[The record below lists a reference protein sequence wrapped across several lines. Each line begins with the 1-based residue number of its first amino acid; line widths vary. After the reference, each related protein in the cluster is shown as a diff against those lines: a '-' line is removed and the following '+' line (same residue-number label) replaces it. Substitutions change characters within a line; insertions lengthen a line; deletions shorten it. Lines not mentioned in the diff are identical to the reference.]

1 MSRFNFSNVLGG
13 AVFGGLNAFL
23 QHNASRD
30 GYAKAN
36 RYEVV
41 ILLPSGVTNGA
52 FQDAGETAMSA
63 NVLANLH
70 GEAARRISFSCDSIS
85 IPGRNLRTQM
95 NGNIYGPP
103 HEIVQGQT
111 FAPVEAT
118 FYCGSD
124 LAERYFFEDWQ
135 KITYN
140 PDTYNINYY
149 KEYVGSVEIYQL
161 NEQDE
166 RTYGCKLEEVFPKTV
181 AAIAYGHGSSNTI
194 NKVSVEFAYRY
205 WRNIA
210 TEPKK
215 AALESTLQ
223 DILKNS
229 ILKNVQTR
237 LPPVISKLTGRF
249 GGF

>member
-13 AVFGGLNAFL
+13 AVFGSLNAFL
-23 QHNASRD
+23 GHNASRD

-36 RYEVV
+36 RYEVI
-41 ILLPSGVTNGA
+41 ILLPSGVTNGD
-52 FQDAGETAMSA
+52 FQGAGESAMSS
-63 NVLANLH
+63 NVLSKLS
-70 GEAARRISFSCDSIS
+70 GETARRISFRCDSIS
-85 IPGRNLRTQM
+85 IPARSLRTQV
-95 NGNIYGPP
+95 NGNIYGPT
-103 HEIVQGQT
+103 HQIVQGQV
-111 FAPVEAT
+111 FAPVEAS

-124 LAERYFFEDWQ
+124 LAERYFFEEWQ

-149 KEYVGSVEIYQL
+149 KEYIGSIEIYQL
-161 NEQDE
+161 NEKDE
-166 RTYGCKLEEVFPKTV
+166 RTYGCKLEECFPVTIG
-181 AAIAYGHGSSNTI
+181 ALPYSHGSNNQI
-194 NKVSVEFAYRY
+194 QKVSVEFAYRY

-215 AALESTLQ
+215 ASLDSTLQ

-229 ILKNVQTR
+229 LLRQVQTR
-237 LPPVISKLTGRF
+237 LPPVIRKL

>member
-1 MSRFNFSNVLGG
+1 MARFNFSNVLGG

-30 GYAKAN
+30 GYAKPN

-41 ILLPSGVTNGA
+41 ILLPSGVTQGSQ
-52 FQDAGETAMSA
+52 QDAGSSAMSS
-63 NVLANLH
+63 NVLSQLH
-70 GEAARRISFSCDSIS
+70 GETARRISFRCDTIS
-85 IPGRNLRTQM
+85 IPGRNLRTSG
-95 NGNIYGPP
+95 NENIYGPP
-103 HEIVQGQT
+103 HEVVQGLT
-111 FAPVEAT
+111 FAPVSAS

-124 LAERYFFEDWQ
+124 LAERYFFEEWQ

-166 RTYGCKLEEVFPKTV
+166 RTYGCKLMEVLPKTV
-181 AAIAYGHGSSNTI
+181 DALAYGHANGNQI
-194 NKVSVEFAYRY
+194 HKVTVEFAYRY
-205 WRNIA
+205 WKNIA
-210 TEPKK
+210 TEPEK
-215 AALESTLQ
+215 ASLDSTLQ

-229 ILKNVQTR
+229 VLRQVQTR
-237 LPPVISKLTGRF
+237 LPNVLRRLF
-249 GGF
+249 

>member
-1 MSRFNFSNVLGG
+1 MSKFNFSNVLGG

-30 GYAKAN
+30 GYAKPN

-41 ILLPSGVTNGA
+41 ILLPSGVTQGSQ
-52 FQDAGETAMSA
+52 QDAGSSAMSS
-63 NVLANLH
+63 NVLSQLH
-70 GEAARRISFSCDSIS
+70 GETARRISFRCDTIT
-85 IPGRNLRTQM
+85 IPGRNLRTSG
-95 NGNIYGPP
+95 NENIYGPS
-103 HEIVQGQT
+103 HEVVQGLT
-111 FAPVEAT
+111 FAPVSAS

-124 LAERYFFEDWQ
+124 LAERYFFEEWQ

-166 RTYGCKLEEVFPKTV
+166 RTYGCKLMEVFPKTV
-181 AAIAYGHGSSNTI
+181 DALAYGHANGNQI
-194 NKVSVEFAYRY
+194 HKVTVEFAYRY
-205 WRNIA
+205 WKNIA
-210 TEPKK
+210 TEPEK
-215 AALESTLQ
+215 ASLDSTLQ

-229 ILKNVQTR
+229 VLRQVQTR
-237 LPPVISKLTGRF
+237 LPNVLRRLF
-249 GGF
+249 

>member
-41 ILLPSGVTNGA
+41 ILLPSGVTNGD
-52 FQDAGETAMSA
+52 FQGAGEAAMST
-63 NVLANLH
+63 NVISNLH
-70 GEAARRISFSCDSIS
+70 GETARRISFRCDSIS

-140 PDTYNINYY
+140 PTTYNINYY
-149 KEYVGSVEIYQL
+149 KEYIGSVEIYQL

-194 NKVSVEFAYRY
+194 NKVTVSFSYRKF
-205 WRNIA
+205 RNLA
-210 TEPKK
+210 SEGDLGGERKT
-215 AALESTLQ
+215 LEDNLT
-223 DILKNS
+223 DIFKNTIRTQLLS
-229 ILKNVQTR
+229 RV
-237 LPPVISKLTGRF
+237 PPVVRRLF
-249 GGF
+249 

>member
-30 GYAKAN
+30 GYAKVN

-70 GEAARRISFSCDSIS
+70 GEAARRISFRCDSIS

>member
-13 AVFGGLNAFL
+13 AVFGSLNAFL

-36 RYEVV
+36 RYEVI
-41 ILLPSGVTNGA
+41 ILLPSGVTSGSADTAGSSAMSSNVLSRL
-52 FQDAGETAMSA
+52 QGET
-63 NVLANLH
+63 
-70 GEAARRISFSCDSIS
+70 ARRISFRCDTIS

-124 LAERYFFEDWQ
+124 LAERYFFEEWQ

-181 AAIAYGHGSSNTI
+181 AALAYSHGSNNQI
-194 NKVSVEFAYRY
+194 QKVSVELAYRY

-215 AALESTLQ
+215 AALDSTLQ
-223 DILKNS
+223 DILKNTV
-229 ILKNVQTR
+229 LRQVQTR
-237 LPPVISKLTGRF
+237 LPPVLRRLF
-249 GGF
+249 

>member
-13 AVFGGLNAFL
+13 AVFGSLNAFL
-23 QHNASRD
+23 SHNASRD

-41 ILLPSGVTNGA
+41 ILLPSGVTSGD
-52 FQDAGETAMSA
+52 FQGAGEAAMA
-63 NVLANLH
+63 TNVLSRLG
-70 GEAARRISFSCDSIS
+70 GETARRISFRCDSIS

-149 KEYVGSVEIYQL
+149 KEYVGTDEIYQL

-181 AAIAYGHGSSNTI
+181 AALAYSHGSNNQI
-194 NKVSVEFAYRY
+194 QKVSVELAYRY

-215 AALESTLQ
+215 AALDSTLQ
-223 DILKNS
+223 DILKNTV
-229 ILKNVQTR
+229 LRQVQTR
-237 LPPVISKLTGRF
+237 LPPVLRRLF
-249 GGF
+249 

>member
-1 MSRFNFSNVLGG
+1 MAKFNFSNVLGG

-36 RYEVV
+36 RYEV
-41 ILLPSGVTNGA
+41 IIGLPSGVTQGSA
-52 FQDAGETAMSA
+52 DDAGETAMAS
-63 NVLANLH
+63 NVISQLH
-70 GEAARRISFSCDSIS
+70 GETARRISFRCDSIS

-103 HEIVQGQT
+103 HEVVQGQT

-124 LAERYFFEDWQ
+124 LAERYFFEEWQ
-135 KITYN
+135 KVTYN
-140 PDTYNINYY
+140 PNTYDINYY
-149 KEYVGSVEIYQL
+149 KEYVGSVDIYQL

-166 RTYGCKLEEVFPKTV
+166 RTYGVRLEETFPKTV
-181 AAIAYGHGSSNTI
+181 AAIAYGHGSNNTI

-205 WRNIA
+205 FRNLA
-210 TEPKK
+210 TEKDRK
-215 AALESTLQ
+215 SLDNTLQ
-223 DILKNS
+223 DVLKNS
-229 ILKNVQTR
+229 VLRQVQSSLPDVVRR
-237 LPPVISKLTGRF
+237 LF
-249 GGF
+249 

>member
-1 MSRFNFSNVLGG
+1 MAKFNFSDVLGG

-30 GYAKAN
+30 GFAKQN
-36 RYEVV
+36 RYEVI
-41 ILLPSGVTNGA
+41 ILLPSGVTNA
-52 FQDAGETAMSA
+52 SAQQAGDSA
-63 NVLANLH
+63 LSSNVLSKLH
-70 GEAARRISFSCDSIS
+70 GETARRISFRCDSIS
-85 IPGRNLRTQM
+85 IPARSLRTQM
-95 NGNIYGPP
+95 NGNIYGPT
-103 HEIVQGQT
+103 HQVVQGQT
-111 FAPVEAT
+111 FAPVEAS

-124 LAERYFFEDWQ
+124 LAERYFFEEWQ

-149 KEYVGSVEIYQL
+149 KEYIGSVEIYQL

-166 RTYGCKLEEVFPKTV
+166 RTYGCKLEEVFPVTIG
-181 AAIAYGHGSSNTI
+181 AMPYGHANSNSI
-194 NKVSVEFAYRY
+194 QKVSVEFAYRY

-210 TEPKK
+210 TEPQK
-215 AALESTLQ
+215 ASLDSTLQ

-229 ILKNVQTR
+229 ILRQVQTR
-237 LPPVISKLTGRF
+237 LPPFVRRL

>member
-13 AVFGGLNAFL
+13 AVFGSLNAFL

-36 RYEVV
+36 RYEVI
-41 ILLPSGVTNGA
+41 ILLPSGVTRGA
-52 FQDAGETAMSA
+52 SQDAGSSAMSS
-63 NVLANLH
+63 NVLSRLQ
-70 GEAARRISFSCDSIS
+70 GETARRISFRCDTIS

-124 LAERYFFEDWQ
+124 LAERYFFEEWQ

-181 AAIAYGHGSSNTI
+181 AAQAYGHGNSNQI
-194 NKVSVEFAYRY
+194 QKVSVEFAYRY

-210 TEPKK
+210 TEPQK
-215 AALESTLQ
+215 ANLDSTLQ

-229 ILKNVQTR
+229 ILRNIQLNVPQVLRR
-237 LPPVISKLTGRF
+237 LF
-249 GGF
+249 

>member
-1 MSRFNFSNVLGG
+1 MAKFNFSNVLGG

-36 RYEVV
+36 RYE
-41 ILLPSGVTNGA
+41 IIIGLPSGVTQGSA
-52 FQDAGETAMSA
+52 DGAGETAMSS
-63 NVLANLH
+63 NVISQLH
-70 GEAARRISFSCDSIS
+70 GETARRISFRCDSIS

-124 LAERYFFEDWQ
+124 LAERYFFEEWQ
-135 KITYN
+135 KVTYN
-140 PDTYNINYY
+140 PNTYDINYY
-149 KEYVGSVEIYQL
+149 KEYVGSIDIYQL

-181 AAIAYGHGSSNTI
+181 AALAYSHGSNNQI
-194 NKVSVEFAYRY
+194 QKVSVELAYRY

-215 AALESTLQ
+215 AALDSTLQ
-223 DILKNS
+223 DILKNTV
-229 ILKNVQTR
+229 LRQVQTR
-237 LPPVISKLTGRF
+237 LPPVLRRLF
-249 GGF
+249 

>member
-1 MSRFNFSNVLGG
+1 MSRFNFSNALGG
-13 AVFGGLNAFL
+13 AVFGSLNAFL
-23 QHNASRD
+23 SHNASRD

-52 FQDAGETAMSA
+52 FQDAGEAAMST
-63 NVLANLH
+63 NVLSKLH
-70 GEAARRISFSCDSIS
+70 GEAARRISFRCDSIS

-149 KEYVGSVEIYQL
+149 KEYIGSVEIYQL
-161 NEQDE
+161 NEKDE

-181 AAIAYGHGSSNTI
+181 AALAYGHGNSNTI
-194 NKVSVEFAYRY
+194 QKVSVEFAYRY

-215 AALESTLQ
+215 ASLEGTLQ

-229 ILKNVQTR
+229 ILRNIQTR
-237 LPPVISKLTGRF
+237 LPPVINKLTGRF

>member
-13 AVFGGLNAFL
+13 AVFGSLNAFL
-23 QHNASRD
+23 SHNASRD

-41 ILLPSGVTNGA
+41 ILLPSGVTSGD
-52 FQDAGETAMSA
+52 FQGAGEAAMA
-63 NVLANLH
+63 TNVLSRLG
-70 GEAARRISFSCDSIS
+70 GETARRISFRCDSIS

-118 FYCGSD
+118 FYCGSA

-149 KEYVGSVEIYQL
+149 KEYVGSVEI
-161 NEQDE
+161 
-166 RTYGCKLEEVFPKTV
+166 
-181 AAIAYGHGSSNTI
+181 
-194 NKVSVEFAYRY
+194 
-205 WRNIA
+205 
-210 TEPKK
+210 
-215 AALESTLQ
+215 
-223 DILKNS
+223 
-229 ILKNVQTR
+229 
-237 LPPVISKLTGRF
+237 
-249 GGF
+249 

>member
-1 MSRFNFSNVLGG
+1 MARFNFSNVLGG

-70 GEAARRISFSCDSIS
+70 GEAARRISFRCNSIS
-85 IPGRNLRTQM
+85 IPARSLRTVP
-95 NGNIYGPP
+95 NSNIYGPT
-103 HEIVQGQT
+103 HQVVQGQV

-124 LAERYFFEDWQ
+124 LAERYFFEEWQ

-140 PDTYNINYY
+140 PDTNNINYY
-149 KEYVGSVEIYQL
+149 KEYIGSVEIYQL

-166 RTYGCKLEEVFPKTV
+166 RTYGCKLEECFPVTIG
-181 AAIAYGHGSSNTI
+181 ALPYGHSNNNAIQTI
-194 NKVSVEFAYRY
+194 SVEFAYRY

-210 TEPKK
+210 TEPQK
-215 AALESTLQ
+215 ANLESTLQ

-229 ILKNVQTR
+229 IIRNVQSR
-237 LPPVISKLTGRF
+237 LPQVVRSLF
-249 GGF
+249 Q